1 METAFLVQARM
12 GSTRLPHK
20 VLRPFYN
27 NNCILDLLVD
37 KLNQIA
43 GTKIIIA
50 TSVGSENDVIEQ
62 FCKERNIVCFRGEEN
77 DVLKRFIDAAEANGV
92 DRIVRICSDNP
103 FLELTSIKKLVEVAN
118 KADAEYISFDIN
130 GCPSIKTHFGFWAEY
145 VSLDAL
151 KKVQRLTSENIY
163 HEHVTNYI
171 YSNPA
176 IFKVEWI
183 AGPVCL
189 KGRSNIRLTIDT
201 LEDFANAQKVYAE
214 LCKVNPYPT
223 IDEVVSYL
231 DEHPDT
237 YNAMVQQ
244 INKNSK

>member
-1 METAFLVQARM
+1 MKTAFLVQARM
-12 GSTRLPHK
+12 GSTRLPQK
-20 VLRPFYN
+20 VLLPFYN
-27 NNCILDLLVD
+27 NNCILELLVN
-37 KLNQIA
+37 KLSQIA
-43 GTKIIIA
+43 NTKIIIA
-50 TSVGSENDVIEQ
+50 TSVSSENDVIEQ
-62 FCKERNIVCFRGEEN
+62 FCKEHSVICFRGEEN

-92 DRIVRICSDNP
+92 ERIIRICSDNP
-103 FLELTSIKKLVEVAN
+103 FLELNSIKKLVEVGN
-118 KADAEYISFDIN
+118 KSDAEYISFNID
-130 GCPSIKTHFGFWAEY
+130 GFPSIKTHFGFWTEY

-151 KKVQRLTSENIY
+151 KKVQRLTDEKLY

-183 AGPVCL
+183 EGPSCL

-201 LEDFANAQKVYAE
+201 LEDFANAQNVYAE

-223 IDEVVSYL
+223 INEVVSYL
-231 DEHPDT
+231 DAHPDS

>member
-103 FLELTSIKKLVEVAN
+103 FLELNSIKNWLKSPKSLMQ
-118 KADAEYISFDIN
+118 
-130 GCPSIKTHFGFWAEY
+130 SI
-145 VSLDAL
+145 
-151 KKVQRLTSENIY
+151 
-163 HEHVTNYI
+163 
-171 YSNPA
+171 
-176 IFKVEWI
+176 
-183 AGPVCL
+183 
-189 KGRSNIRLTIDT
+189 
-201 LEDFANAQKVYAE
+201 
-214 LCKVNPYPT
+214 
-223 IDEVVSYL
+223 
-231 DEHPDT
+231 
-237 YNAMVQQ
+237 
-244 INKNSK
+244 

>member
-1 METAFLVQARM
+1 MKTAFLVQARM

-62 FCKERNIVCFRGEEN
+62 FCKERNIICFRGEEN

-92 DRIVRICSDNP
+92 DRIIRICSDNP
-103 FLELTSIKKLVEVAN
+103 FLELNSIKKLVEVAN

-130 GCPSIKTHFGFWAEY
+130 GLPSIKTHFGFWAEY

-151 KKVQRLTSENIY
+151 KKVQRLTSEKIY

-183 AGPVCL
+183 EGPICL

>member
-1 METAFLVQARM
+1 MKTAFLVQARM

-27 NNCILDLLVD
+27 NKCILDLLVN

-43 GTKIIIA
+43 DTSIIIA
-50 TSVGSENDVIEQ
+50 TSVGLENDVIEK

-92 DRIVRICSDNP
+92 DRIIRICSDNP
-103 FLELTSIKKLVEVAN
+103 FLELNSIKKLVEVAKN
-118 KADAEYISFDIN
+118 SDAEYISFNIN
-130 GCPSIKTHFGFWAEY
+130 GIPSIKTHFGFWTEY

-151 KKVQRLTSENIY
+151 KKVQRLTDEKLY

-171 YSNPA
+171 YSNPE
-176 IFKVEWI
+176 IFKIEWI
-183 AGPVCL
+183 EGPACL

-201 LEDFANAQKVYAE
+201 LEDFANAQNVYVE

-223 IDEVVSYL
+223 IADVVSYL

-237 YNAMVQQ
+237 YNVMVQQ
-244 INKNSK
+244 ININSK

>member
-1 METAFLVQARM
+1 MKTAFLVQARM

-20 VLRPFYN
+20 ILRPFYN
-27 NNCILDLLVD
+27 NNCILDLLIN
-37 KLNQIA
+37 KLNLIIDA
-43 GTKIIIA
+43 KIIIA
-50 TSVGSENDVIEQ
+50 TSVSSENDVIEK
-62 FCKERNIVCFRGEEN
+62 FCKEHGIVCFRGEEN
-77 DVLKRFIDAAEANGV
+77 DVLKRFIDAAETNGV
-92 DRIVRICSDNP
+92 DKIIRICSDNP
-103 FLELTSIKKLVEVAN
+103 FLELNSIKKLIEVSSN
-118 KADAEYISFDIN
+118 SDAEYISFDIN

-151 KKVQRLTSENIY
+151 KKVQCLTDERIY

-171 YSNPA
+171 YTNPE
-176 IFKVEWI
+176 IFKLEWI
-183 AGPVCL
+183 EGPICL

-201 LEDFANAQKVYAE
+201 IEDFTNARSVYAE

-231 DEHPDT
+231 DEHPDI

>member
-1 METAFLVQARM
+1 MKTAFLVQARM

-37 KLNQIA
+37 KLDQVA
-43 GTKIIIA
+43 DTDIIIA
-50 TSVGSENDVIEQ
+50 TSIGSENDVIEQ
-62 FCKERNIVCFRGEEN
+62 FCKERSMVCFRGEEN

-92 DRIVRICSDNP
+92 DRIVRVCSDNP
-103 FLELTSIKKLVEVAN
+103 FLELNSIKKLVEVA
-118 KADAEYISFDIN
+118 KKSDAEYISFDIN
-130 GCPSIKTHFGFWAEY
+130 GSPSIKTHFGFWTEY
-145 VSLDAL
+145 VSLGAL
-151 KKVQRLTSENIY
+151 KKVQSLTDEKIY
-163 HEHVTNYI
+163 HEHVTNYV

-176 IFKVEWI
+176 AFKVEWLE
-183 AGPVCL
+183 GPICL

-201 LEDFANAQKVYAE
+201 FEDFANAQKVYAE
-214 LCKVNPYPT
+214 LCMVNPYPT

-231 DEHPDT
+231 DEHPAT
-237 YNAMVQQ
+237 YNTMVQQ

>member
-77 DVLKRFIDAAEANGV
+77 DVLKRFIDAAETNGV
-92 DRIVRICSDNP
+92 DRIIRICSDNP
-103 FLELTSIKKLVEVAN
+103 FLELNSIKKLVEVAN

-130 GCPSIKTHFGFWAEY
+130 GFPSIKTHFGFWAEY

-151 KKVQRLTSENIY
+151 KKVQRLTSEIIY

-171 YSNPA
+171 YSNPV

-183 AGPVCL
+183 EGPVCL

>member
-92 DRIVRICSDNP
+92 DRIIRI
-103 FLELTSIKKLVEVAN
+103 
-118 KADAEYISFDIN
+118 
-130 GCPSIKTHFGFWAEY
+130 
-145 VSLDAL
+145 
-151 KKVQRLTSENIY
+151 
-163 HEHVTNYI
+163 
-171 YSNPA
+171 
-176 IFKVEWI
+176 
-183 AGPVCL
+183 
-189 KGRSNIRLTIDT
+189 
-201 LEDFANAQKVYAE
+201 
-214 LCKVNPYPT
+214 
-223 IDEVVSYL
+223 
-231 DEHPDT
+231 
-237 YNAMVQQ
+237 
-244 INKNSK
+244 